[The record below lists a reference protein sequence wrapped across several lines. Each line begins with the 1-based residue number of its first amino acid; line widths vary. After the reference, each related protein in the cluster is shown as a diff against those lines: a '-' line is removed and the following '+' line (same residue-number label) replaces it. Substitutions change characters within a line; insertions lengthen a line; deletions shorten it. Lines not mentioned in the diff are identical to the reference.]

1 MAGPFRT
8 SDLKS
13 RILNLAQTSVFQV
26 KMQPPEAVMAHIRNN
41 TDINYN
47 EDGEDIELLCSDAS
61 LPGTSLSTHEV
72 TGDYRGVRERMAYRR
87 MYDATTDFVF
97 YVDHD
102 YDVIEFFD
110 SWVDYIS
117 GVGEGQYLSKD
128 NAKSY
133 AANYRM
139 NYPNSYMTNVS
150 IAKFEKD
157 LSTDSKI
164 SSDGDKYYM
173 NYTFVQAFPLNII
186 STPVSYQQ
194 SDVLR
199 VTVSMAY
206 QRYVREKKK
215 I

>member
-26 KMQPPEAVMAHIRNN
+26 KMQPPEAVMSHIRNN

-47 EDGEDIELLCSDAS
+47 VDGEDIELLCSDAS

-72 TGDYRGVRERMAYRR
+72 TDNYRGVRERMAYRR

-117 GVGEGQYLSKD
+117 GMGEGQYLSKD
-128 NAKSY
+128 NAKSSV
-133 AANYRM
+133 ANYRM
-139 NYPNSYMTNVS
+139 NYPDSYMTNVYIS
-150 IAKFEKD
+150 KFEKD
-157 LSTDSKI
+157 VSGSSKI
-164 SSDGDKYYM
+164 FNDGDTYYM
-173 NYTFVQAFPLNII
+173 NYTFVQAFPINII

-199 VTVSMAY
+199 VTISMAY

-215 I
+215 V

>member
-26 KMQPPEAVMAHIRNN
+26 KMQPPEAVMSHIRNN

-47 EDGEDIELLCSDAS
+47 VDGEDIELLCSDTS

-117 GVGEGQYLSKD
+117 GMGEGQYLSKD
-128 NAKSY
+128 NAKSSV
-133 AANYRM
+133 ANYRM
-139 NYPNSYMTNVS
+139 NYPDSYMTNVYIS
-150 IAKFEKD
+150 KFEKD
-157 LSTDSKI
+157 VSPDNRI
-164 SSDGDKYYM
+164 FNDGDKYSM
-173 NYTFVQAFPLNII
+173 TYTFVQAFPLNII

-215 I
+215 V

>member
-26 KMQPPEAVMAHIRNN
+26 KLQPPQAVLDHIKAN

-117 GVGEGQYLSKD
+117 GMGEGQYLSKD
-128 NAKSY
+128 SAKSS

-139 NYPNSYMTNVS
+139 NYPNSYMTNVYIS
-150 IAKFEKD
+150 KFEKD
-157 LSTDSKI
+157 VSPDNKI
-164 SSDGDKYYM
+164 FNDGDKYAM
-173 NYTFVQAFPLNII
+173 TYTFVQAFPLNII

>member
-61 LPGTSLSTHEV
+61 LPGTSLSTHEI

-117 GVGEGQYLSKD
+117 GMGEGQYLSKD
-128 NAKSY
+128 SAKSS

-139 NYPNSYMTNVS
+139 NYPNSYMTNVYIS
-150 IAKFEKD
+150 KFEKD
-157 LSTDSKI
+157 VSPDNKI
-164 SSDGDKYYM
+164 FNDGDKYAM
-173 NYTFVQAFPLNII
+173 TYTFVQAFPLNII